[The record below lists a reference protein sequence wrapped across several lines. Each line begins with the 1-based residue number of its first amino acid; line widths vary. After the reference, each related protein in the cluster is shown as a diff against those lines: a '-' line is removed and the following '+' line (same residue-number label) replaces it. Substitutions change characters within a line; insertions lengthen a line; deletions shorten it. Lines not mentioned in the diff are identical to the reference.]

1 MITQYLLTPTGQT
14 AQDTAT
20 NRQKLANTKT
30 TVLSNGSDNLLLTVL
45 DQIMGCASTQFM
57 AQDLADPFTKTMV
70 PSLALNELQAAQF
83 QAAPIALVPSNDDMV
98 VVNGQPNIGKMRLYR
113 VGVNQ
118 DVTAPSDTLTYCQN
132 LATIAPPRFA
142 LNEKL
147 WSQNPPLVAAMG
159 NNMFTF
165 MANRYVQ
172 TFGPGGLNCTG
183 LGLTPPISVT
193 LNNGVA
199 VSATINLNA
208 NPNIVG
214 NNNNNNVVIGGV
226 TGAVGGSLLLAG
238 SFIVYRRRRHSGT
251 KRSVKLEA
259 SNPGY
264 GYNNGGFAASFNNFR
279 QSMMQPRQSMMNFF
293 GWNGNTNSPA
303 GGYSSNTAATSPMN
317 SGNNRPQYGQQPF
330 GQQQQYSQPSYGQQQ
345 QQYGQPSYG
354 QQQQQYG
361 QPPFGQSQQF
371 GGGGYGAYPPPQPY
385 AAGGYGRGY

>member
-1 MITQYLLTPTGQT
+1 MLTPTGQT

-30 TVLSNGSDNLLLTVL
+30 TVLSNGSDNLLVTVL
-45 DQIMGCASTQFM
+45 DQIMGCASSQFM
-57 AQDLADPFTKTMV
+57 GLDLADPVPQAYT
-70 PSLALNELQAAQF
+70 PSLALNELQAAKF
-83 QAAPIALVPSNDDMV
+83 QAAPVALVPSNDDMV

-147 WSQNPPLVAAMG
+147 WSKNPPLVAAMG

-183 LGLTPPISVT
+183 YGLTPPISVT
-193 LNNGVA
+193 LDNNGVA

-208 NPNIVG
+208 NPNLG
-214 NNNNNNVVIGGV
+214 GDNNNTLLIGGA
-226 TGAVGGSLLLAG
+226 TGAVGGALLLAG
-238 SFIVYRRRRHSGT
+238 SFIVYRRRHSGV
-251 KRSVKLEA
+251 KRTAKLEA
-259 SNPGY
+259 SNPSY
-264 GYNNGGFAASFNNFR
+264 GYNNYGGFAASFNNFR

-293 GWNGNTNSPA
+293 GRWSGNNNNMG
-303 GGYSSNTAATSPMN
+303 GGYASNTAVTSPMT
-317 SGNNRPQYGQQPF
+317 SGNNRPPYGQPQF
-330 GQQQQYSQPSYGQQQ
+330 GQQQQYNSQP
-345 QQYGQPSYG
+345 PFG

-361 QPPFGQSQQF
+361 QPPYRPQQQYGQPQQY
-371 GGGGYGAYPPPQPY
+371 GGGGYPPPQPY